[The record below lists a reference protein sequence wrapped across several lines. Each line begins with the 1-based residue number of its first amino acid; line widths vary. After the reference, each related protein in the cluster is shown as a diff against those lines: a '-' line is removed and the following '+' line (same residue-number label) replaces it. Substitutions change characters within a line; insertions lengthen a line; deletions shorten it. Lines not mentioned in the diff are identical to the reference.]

1 MVLGLNFGKSAFVIV
16 IYLIAAAS
24 PLHLATLLPQS
35 SEKWP
40 WAWLMRRAPA
50 HKWVLSHKRER
61 VLHENS
67 IYCWPPL
74 HLLLMNLRPLC
85 THKLVGYNN
94 LPDFTLAYF
103 VCRLA
108 ECIDTKM
115 NLFDINSKKEEELNR
130 VEWMQSINLN
140 LAGWQL
146 LQKVLSKAFEIV
158 SR

>member
-1 MVLGLNFGKSAFVIV
+1 MKPKKNSFPQLHLLLLHSFISFVSKTLMVLGLNCGKSAFVIV

-103 VCRLA
+103 VCKIGR
-108 ECIDTKM
+108 IYWYKND
-115 NLFDINSKKEEELNR
+115 S
-130 VEWMQSINLN
+130 VW
-140 LAGWQL
+140 
-146 LQKVLSKAFEIV
+146 
-158 SR
+158 